1 VPTHAEIIQ
10 SLEEEAEKEK
20 SKMYD
25 PEQAHRDWELARSGM
40 EYTKKM
46 ERDSWMV
53 ELPTGSSSLNF
64 DLMQRHV
71 THFSRRGVADR
82 DAGAGWTDDPE
93 ERRRKEAGLTAK
105 TSIDIARAMAR
116 RKVEEDKAKKTKE
129 IVEQYN
135 EKFRTESLLDLHLEQ
150 KAKEQTEK
158 EKNDSKDSNDSDNSS
173 SEKEKKKKRQ
183 KIKKEKKEIQG

>member
-1 VPTHAEIIQ
+1 
-10 SLEEEAEKEK
+10 
-20 SKMYD
+20 
-25 PEQAHRDWELARSGM
+25 
-40 EYTKKM
+40 
-46 ERDSWMV
+46 
-53 ELPTGSSSLNF
+53 
-64 DLMQRHV
+64 
-71 THFSRRGVADR
+71 
-82 DAGAGWTDDPE
+82 
-93 ERRRKEAGLTAK
+93 LTAK

>member
-1 VPTHAEIIQ
+1 
-10 SLEEEAEKEK
+10 
-20 SKMYD
+20 
-25 PEQAHRDWELARSGM
+25 
-40 EYTKKM
+40 M

-135 EKFRTESLLDLHLEQ
+135 VILILDSFRFGELEFLGVLGNFGSFLFSCEIVSISLTVFVGKISHRI
-150 KAKEQTEK
+150 
-158 EKNDSKDSNDSDNSS
+158 SS
-173 SEKEKKKKRQ
+173 GFTFGTKSQRANRKGK
-183 KIKKEKKEIQG
+183 